1 MKIWWTLKK
10 IKNLFCHV
18 YYNNTSEYHIWNF
31 PAFKKTVQH
40 IKGVENIISAII
52 YIATYRNEKIN
63 ILSHEIQGSSLTS
76 CIFQEEIKEVR
87 QNESQCVQ

>member
-1 MKIWWTLKK
+1 MEFSCFEENWTT
-10 IKNLFCHV
+10 
-18 YYNNTSEYHIWNF
+18 Y
-31 PAFKKTVQH
+31 

-52 YIATYRNEKIN
+52 FIATNRNEKIN
-63 ILSHEIQGSSLTS
+63 ILSHEIQCSSLTS